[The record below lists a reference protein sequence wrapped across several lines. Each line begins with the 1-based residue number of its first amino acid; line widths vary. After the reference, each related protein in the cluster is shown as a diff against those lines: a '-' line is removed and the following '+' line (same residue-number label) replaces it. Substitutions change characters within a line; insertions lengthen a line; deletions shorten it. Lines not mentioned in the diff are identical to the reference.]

1 MPVSA
6 PAFRLALLP
15 LALIFQL
22 AGCASPVMQEG
33 GLANPPLSE
42 KGVVYLFAGLTPA
55 GDDMARS
62 GMYSLTQYIR
72 ASGVRADVYNPVNW
86 KEAADNFLAQP
97 NRVETPVAVAGYSLG
112 GNAATQFADRLQAA
126 GVPVQT
132 LLAFEAYKP
141 TPVSC
146 NVRRAIDMYG
156 SDGLFSM
163 SSRLRPEKSF
173 TGRLQTVDWSKLHKN
188 GRHDHLGV
196 SKEPAALEY
205 VKHALIDGGR
215 VRPLAPSPGE
225 AACLGARTP

>member
-1 MPVSA
+1 MSVSA
-6 PAFRLALLP
+6 PAVRLALLP
-15 LALIFQL
+15 FPLIFQL
-22 AGCASPVMQEG
+22 AGCTSPVMQEG
-33 GLANPPLSE
+33 ALANPPLSE

-72 ASGVRADVYNPVNW
+72 AAGVRADVYNPVNW

-97 NRVETPVAVAGYSLG
+97 NRTETPVAVAGYSLG

-126 GVPVQT
+126 GVPIQT
-132 LLAFEAYKP
+132 LLTFEAYSP
-141 TPVSC
+141 TPVPC

-163 SSRLRPEKSF
+163 SSRLRPERSF
-173 TGRLQTVDWSKLHKN
+173 TGRLETVDWSKLHKN

-205 VKHALIDGGR
+205 VKHALIDGSR
-215 VRPLAPSPGE
+215 VRPLAPARGE
-225 AACLGARTP
+225 AACLARS